1 MYHVKWHII
10 VGPLLLPFTSYW
22 SVFLLN
28 SRYYT
33 IVNIISYM
41 CMSNIVLAL
50 SSNFVMFL
58 RNSVISSRIDLWTF
72 DTDANMMEKKNN
84 LFR

>member
-1 MYHVKWHII
+1 MPELIHYLVEGKVEAPIDWVSCLKLLGTCMYRVKWHII

-28 SRYYT
+28 SRYI

-41 CMSNIVLAL
+41 CMSKR
-50 SSNFVMFL
+50 FYC
-58 RNSVISSRIDLWTF
+58 ISF
-72 DTDANMMEKKNN
+72 K
-84 LFR
+84 

>member
-1 MYHVKWHII
+1 MYRVSWHII

-22 SVFLLN
+22 SIFLLN
-28 SRYYT
+28 SRYYI

-41 CMSNIVLAL
+41 CMSKRFYCVSFI
-50 SSNFVMFL
+50 MFS

-72 DTDANMMEKKNN
+72 GTDANMMEKKNN

>member
-1 MYHVKWHII
+1 MYRVKWHII

-22 SVFLLN
+22 SVFVLN
-28 SRYYT
+28 SRYYI

-41 CMSNIVLAL
+41 YISKRFYCI
-50 SSNFVMFL
+50 SNFVIFL

-72 DTDANMMEKKNN
+72 GTDANMMEKKDN